1 MFKKSWK
8 CYKYNKYRPGMYD
21 QTHENILRDI
31 PGYNYTLQCSVY
43 NTQTDRSGCMVSSW
57 GAQSEVM
64 WRSERGYGEVGLL
77 QSRWIF
83 S

>member
-1 MFKKSWK
+1 
-8 CYKYNKYRPGMYD
+8 MYD

-57 GAQSEVM
+57 GVRLCGGQSAIM
-64 WRSERGYGEVGLL
+64 WRSERVYGEVGLL